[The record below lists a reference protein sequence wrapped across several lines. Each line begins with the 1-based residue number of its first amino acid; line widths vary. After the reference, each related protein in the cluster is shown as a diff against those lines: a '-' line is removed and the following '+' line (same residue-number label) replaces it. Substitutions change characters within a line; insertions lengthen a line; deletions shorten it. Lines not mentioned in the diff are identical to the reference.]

1 MKRLFVLLVATLL
14 MAGCGGPPSGPP
26 STQTSSSQFT
36 TITEKIAFLE
46 KYVMFRRAYVN
57 LDYQISYHNNS
68 GGGVPGP
75 SDWDIR
81 IVAQVPAAE
90 LKLWTS
96 GLKPAA
102 AVSTN
107 WLADVSTTIYYSG
120 ISSWFQSGH
129 ITVGVDKNKSVV
141 VYRNRTQ

>member
-1 MKRLFVLLVATLL
+1 MKRLFVLLAATLL
-14 MAGCGGPPSGPP
+14 MAGCGWPTSGPP
-26 STQTSSSQFT
+26 STQTSSSQFAT
-36 TITEKIAFLE
+36 HAEKVAFLE
-46 KYVMFRRAYVN
+46 KYETSGRTYVN
-57 LDYQISYHNNS
+57 LDYQISYYNNS

-107 WLADVSTTIYYSG
+107 WLADVSTEIDHSG
-120 ISSWFQSGH
+120 VSKWFQAGSVA
-129 ITVGVDKNKSVV
+129 VGVDEEKAIV
-141 VYRNRTQ
+141 VYRNRSR